1 MPKLTENYGFKKP
14 LGTEAVLIDVL
25 NENFDGIDEAL
36 TPPVADTETPT
47 SESTKGK
54 LASVLGWFAN
64 RIKAIT
70 GKSRWYETPAT
81 NLEKVAQHIGA
92 RGVSVHNTAT
102 TSQSGFMSTTDK
114 AKLDGATSAASV
126 NKLIMRDSSG
136 RARIVSPSNDND
148 IANKNYVDVS
158 IGNHKGKGGTE
169 HHPVATP
176 SEAGFMST
184 TDKTKLD
191 NATATNTANR
201 LMLRDASGRAKVST
215 PSASTDIANKN
226 YVDSK
231 VADYMD
237 TAVANSIVPGIY
249 TGNGSSTQEITLGF
263 KPRAVF
269 VYPVGQSSTYQ
280 TAGLA
285 TPEQN
290 AVTSTSCA
298 TTYATEYNYHYVT
311 IAITDTG
318 FKVSYCSSSSH
329 ARTNYS
335 GYKYV
340 YIAFK

>member
-36 TPPVADTETPT
+36 TPPVADTTTPT

-54 LASVLGWFAN
+54 LATVLEWFAN

-81 NLEKVAQHIGA
+81 NLEAVSKHMGA
-92 RGVSVHNTAT
+92 RGSSVHNTAT

-114 AKLDGATSAASV
+114 TKLDNSTSSPTV
-126 NKLIMRDSSG
+126 NTLILRDSSG
-136 RARIVSPSNDND
+136 RARVVSPSNDLD
-148 IANKNYVDVS
+148 IANKNYVDVN

-169 HHPVATP
+169 HHPAATQ
-176 SEAGFMST
+176 SAAGFMST
-184 TDKTKLD
+184 TDKAKLD
-191 NATATNTANR
+191 NATATNTASR
-201 LMLRDASGRAKVST
+201 LMMRDASGRAKVST
-215 PSASTDIANKN
+215 PSAGTDIANKS

-237 TAVANSIVPGIY
+237 TAVANSIVPGVY
-249 TGNGSSTQEITLGF
+249 TGDGASTKEINLGF

-290 AVTSTSCA
+290 AVTSTSYA